1 MHIDFTPEQIALR
14 DELRAYFSSI
24 PRPYGATAWNEP
36 RARDYRDVCKRL
48 GDDGWLGIGWPPE
61 YGGQGRG
68 PVEQLIFF
76 EEAER
81 ARVPLPVVALNTVGP
96 TLMRYGSDEQK
107 AFFLPK
113 VLAGEIDFAIGYSE
127 PEAGTDLASLR
138 TRAVREGDD
147 YVINGSKIFT
157 SGAEDAEYVWLAAR
171 TNTDAPKH
179 RGISIFIV
187 DTNTPGFK
195 VTPITTLAGLQTT
208 ATYYEDVHVPA
219 TRLVYGENEGWT
231 LITNQLNHERVA
243 LTTTGWVRSIWEQ
256 VVDWARSECTPTGD
270 RVIDVPWVQLNLAR
284 VDALIEALKL
294 FNWKVAAELEASDLG
309 PAEASAQKVLG
320 TESYIECYR
329 LLLEVVGR
337 AGYVKRGSS
346 GAVLNGVLEQAY
358 RSAVILTFGGGV
370 NEVQRMIIA
379 TAGLGMPRGM

>member
-1 MHIDFTPEQIALR
+1 MHIELTREQEALR
-14 DELRAYFSSI
+14 DELRKYFDSI
-24 PRPYGATAWNEP
+24 PRSHGRTAWNEP
-36 RARDYRDVCKRL
+36 RAPDYREVCRRL
-48 GDDGWLGIGWPPE
+48 GRDGWLGIGWPEE

-68 PVEQLIFF
+68 PMEQLIFF

-81 ARVPLPVVALNTVGP
+81 ARVPMPVIALNTVGP
-96 TLMRYGSDEQK
+96 TLMRFGTDEQK
-107 AFFLPK
+107 TFFLPK
-113 VLAGEIDFAIGYSE
+113 ILAGEIDFAVGYTE

-138 TRAVREGDD
+138 TRAVRNGDE

-157 SGAEDAEYVWLAAR
+157 SGAEDCEYIWLAAR
-171 TNTDAPKH
+171 TDPDVPKH

-187 DTNTPGFK
+187 SSQTQGLK

-208 ATYYEDVHVPA
+208 ATYYEDVRVPA
-219 TRLVYGENEGWT
+219 NMLVGEENQGWR

-243 LTTTGWVRSIWEQ
+243 LATTGWVRKIWED
-256 VVDWARSECTPTGD
+256 VVDWARTEG
-270 RVIDVPWVQLNLAR
+270 VIEIPWVQLNLAR
-284 VDALIEALKL
+284 VDALVEALKL
-294 FNWKVAAELEASDLG
+294 FNWRVAAGLQAAELS
-309 PAEASAQKVLG
+309 PADASAQKVFG
-320 TESYIECYR
+320 TESYIDCYR

-337 AGYVKRGSS
+337 AGYVKRGSA

-379 TAGLGMPRGM
+379 TAGLGMPRG